1 MYYPTAPIHMFQHRN
16 KKIKNFIGDSETKID
31 YKFNSL
37 GYRSDIEFK
46 LNKKPIILLGDTISF
61 GLGLKIQDT
70 FSHIIASHFKKPV
83 YNFSWGCYAHTNY
96 EQLNLLKSIFEVDE
110 PSLIIFQINGLNR
123 YRNNGVIS
131 FNNPKELIISE
142 YKKFYVEISKLLKNK
157 KHIFLYWDN
166 EEHAVRFPPCLI
178 KNRYI
183 VDTSLKNKITAGKK
197 SNKLIALKIINEI
210 TEKKIY
216 E

>member
-1 MYYPTAPIHMFQHRN
+1 MYYPIAPKHMFQHRN

-31 YKFNSL
+31 YKFNKL
-37 GYRSDIEFK
+37 GYRSNIEFELK
-46 LNKKPIILLGDTISF
+46 KKPIILLGNTISF
-61 GLGLKIQDT
+61 GLGLPIEDT
-70 FSHIIASHFKKPV
+70 FSYIISSHFKKPV

-96 EQLNLLKSIFEVDE
+96 EQLNLLKKILEIDE
-110 PSLIIFQINGLNR
+110 PSLIIFQINNLNR
-123 YRNNGVIS
+123 YRNNGIIS
-131 FNNPKELIISE
+131 FGNSKELIISE
-142 YKKFYVEISKLLKNK
+142 YKKFYFEISKLLKNK

-166 EEHAVRFPPCLI
+166 EEHDVKFPKCLI

-210 TEKKIY
+210 KEKKIY